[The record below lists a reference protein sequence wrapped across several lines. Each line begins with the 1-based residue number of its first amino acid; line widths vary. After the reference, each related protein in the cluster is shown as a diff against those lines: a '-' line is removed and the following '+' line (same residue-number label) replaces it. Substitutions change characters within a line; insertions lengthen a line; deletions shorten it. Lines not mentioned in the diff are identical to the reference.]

1 VCQDRSRD
9 PANLPDPERYRNTRS
24 VIEEIKKFINMLR
37 KLTDDIVSKVKEQD
51 ATFEKVVL
59 LIAYDENKQGLMAY
73 ILGFY

>member
-1 VCQDRSRD
+1 
-9 PANLPDPERYRNTRS
+9 
-24 VIEEIKKFINMLR
+24 MLR

-51 ATFEKVVL
+51 ATFEKVVP